1 MRLVLGV
8 DEAGYGP
15 NMGPLVI
22 GVSAWLVESDFDIL
36 QGLEPLEPELLAAPW
51 NLQSD
56 HVPFGDSKKIYQ
68 PSKGL
73 TGLSIAVRFF
83 ESILSSKPTADKP
96 WFVLENLAQQDIQ
109 RVEALPWYDRSFAG
123 SHLDRE
129 DLLTQSALLFAQ
141 EKLAK
146 LGIKLVDFRLRVLDE
161 AYFNQ
166 AVESL
171 GNKSDVLGQS
181 SLNLAWHV
189 LECTL
194 RSYPCE
200 AIEIYCDRQ
209 GGRKKY
215 AGLLAH
221 TFQVSHPQDSVPF
234 ITASVETSQVSC
246 YAMRY
251 RDVPTTVRFQVEGD
265 SLFPPAASS
274 IVAKWTRENLMA
286 RMNRYWQNVVG
297 SSLKPTAGYAVDA
310 ARFAQDIKPWIDR
323 LGFEKNLW
331 WRMR

>member
-36 QGLEPLEPELLAAPW
+36 QGLKPLEPELLAAPW

-96 WFVLENLAQQDIQ
+96 WFVLENLAQQDIH

-189 LECTL
+189 LKCTL

-274 IVAKWTRENLMA
+274 IVAKSTRENLMA
-286 RMNRYWQNVVG
+286 RMNRYWQNIVG
-297 SSLKPTAGYAVDA
+297 PSLKPTAGYAVDA